1 MKNKSSARA
10 LIRQMAQD
18 AKTRMLNKE
27 YGTRQENQLLKRNI
41 KNGNNLKLYLYNKK
55 EDITIKVIEDDS
67 EEFKNKVYELLEKD
81 RDVVNPLKQ
90 LINQDE
96 FDKLSEKNKEKMI
109 LNISEQYTQ
118 IRNQYY
124 NTYC

>member
-55 EDITIKVIEDDS
+55 ADITIKVIEDDS